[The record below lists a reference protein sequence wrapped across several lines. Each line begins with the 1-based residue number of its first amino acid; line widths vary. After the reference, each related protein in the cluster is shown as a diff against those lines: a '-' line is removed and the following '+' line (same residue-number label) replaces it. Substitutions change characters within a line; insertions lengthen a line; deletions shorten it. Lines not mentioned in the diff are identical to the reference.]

1 MTLDVHPL
9 SYGLGAEIRGVD
21 LSRPLDA
28 DTVGAIRRAW
38 LDHGVL
44 LFRDQDISPED
55 HIRFSRHFGP
65 VEDYPLVHY
74 RHPEHPEI
82 FLLSNRDAEGRPA
95 QTRNAG
101 RHWHSDLSFTVRPAL
116 GSVQRCLKIPD
127 IGGDTIFANQYLA
140 YETLSPAFRA
150 FIDPLE
156 AVHELFSKTKDL
168 KNLDQGQVRDMKKAN
183 PRVVQPVVRVHPETG
198 RKALYVS
205 VALTTNILGL
215 SAEES
220 DAVLDF
226 LFAHQ
231 TQVQFTY
238 RHRWRPNDVLM
249 WDNRCTLHMAVPD
262 NDHRQARLMHRTSIS
277 GTPCGRVLDE
287 DRQEAA

>member
-1 MTLDVHPL
+1 MTIDVHPL
-9 SYGLGAEIRGVD
+9 SYGLGAEIRGMD
-21 LSRPLDA
+21 LRRPLDA

-38 LDHGVL
+38 LAYGVL
-44 LFRDQDISPED
+44 LFRDQDVSPED
-55 HIRFSRHFGP
+55 HIRFSRYFGP

-74 RHPEHPEI
+74 RHPDHPEI

-101 RHWHSDLSFTVRPAL
+101 RHWHSDLSFTARPAL
-116 GSVQRCLKIPD
+116 GSVLRCLRIPD
-127 IGGDTIFANQYLA
+127 VGGDTMFANQYLA

-168 KNLDQGQVRDMKKAN
+168 KNLDQGQIRDMKKAN
-183 PRVVQPVVRVHPETG
+183 PRIVQPVVRVHPETG

-205 VALTTNILGL
+205 IAVTTNIVGL
-215 SAEES
+215 SEEES
-220 DAVLDF
+220 DAILGV

-238 RHRWRPNDVLM
+238 RHRWRPNDILM

-262 NDHRQARLMHRTSIS
+262 NDHRQVRLMHRTSIS